1 MVDRVAPMTVEME
14 LVGVR
19 VDMPSNTPVL
29 LLREQ
34 DGDRRNLAIMI
45 GGPEAQAI
53 AFALDGVET
62 RRPMTHDL
70 ITTLIEDLGAHV
82 DRIVISALRDDIFYA
97 DLVLSTGDDTTV
109 VSARPSDAMA
119 IAVRIG
125 TPVYAEEAVLAEVGY
140 VEDESGDDDE
150 DDGRDPDEVVE
161 EFREFIDQVNPED
174 FAS

>member
-1 MVDRVAPMTVEME
+1 MTVAME
-14 LVGVR
+14 LIGVR
-19 VDMPSNTPVL
+19 VDTPSNTPVL

-34 DGDRRNLAIMI
+34 EGQHRILAIMI

-70 ITTLIEDLGAHV
+70 ITTLVEELGAHIERV
-82 DRIVISALRDDIFYA
+82 TISALRDDIFYA
-97 DLVLSTGDDTTV
+97 DLVLQAHGDTHV

-119 IAVRIG
+119 IAVRVG

-140 VEDESGDDDE
+140 FEVDEEDEPADADA
-150 DDGRDPDEVVE
+150 VVE

>member
-1 MVDRVAPMTVEME
+1 MTSEME

-19 VDMPSNTPVL
+19 VDMPSNTPVM
-29 LLREQ
+29 LLRELE
-34 DGDRRNLAIMI
+34 GDRRLLAIMI

-62 RRPMTHDL
+62 RRPLTHDL
-70 ITTLIEDLGAHV
+70 IALLLDELDAHL
-82 DRIVISALRDDIFYA
+82 DRVVISALRDDVYYA
-97 DLVLSTGDDTTV
+97 DLHLHVGEEDRV

-119 IAVRIG
+119 IAVRVG
-125 TPVYAEEAVLAEVGY
+125 TPVFADEAVLAEAGY
-140 VEDESGDDDE
+140 LDVPDDEDIDDE
-150 DDGRDPDEVVE
+150 DDVVE

>member
-1 MVDRVAPMTVEME
+1 MTSEME

-19 VDMPSNTPVL
+19 VDMPSNTPVM
-29 LLREQ
+29 LLRELE
-34 DGDRRNLAIMI
+34 GDRRLLAIMI

-62 RRPMTHDL
+62 RRPLTHDL
-70 ITTLIEDLGAHV
+70 ITILLEELDAHL
-82 DRIVISALRDDIFYA
+82 DRIVISALRDDVFYA
-97 DLVLSTGDDTTV
+97 DLHLHLGDQDHV

-119 IAVRIG
+119 IAVRVG
-125 TPVYAEEAVLAEVGY
+125 TPVFADEAVLAEAGY
-140 VEDESGDDDE
+140 LDVPDDEDLDDE
-150 DDGRDPDEVVE
+150 DDVVE

>member
-1 MVDRVAPMTVEME
+1 MTSEME

-19 VDMPSNTPVL
+19 VDMPSNTPVM
-29 LLREQ
+29 LLRELE
-34 DGDRRNLAIMI
+34 GDRRLLAIMI

-62 RRPMTHDL
+62 RRPLTHDL
-70 ITTLIEDLGAHV
+70 IALLLDELDAHL
-82 DRIVISALRDDIFYA
+82 DRIVISALRDDVYYA
-97 DLVLSTGDDTTV
+97 DLHLRVGEQDHV

-119 IAVRIG
+119 IAVRVG
-125 TPVYAEEAVLAEVGY
+125 TPVFADEAVLAEAGY
-140 VEDESGDDDE
+140 VDVPDDE
-150 DDGRDPDEVVE
+150 DLEDDDEVVE

>member
-1 MVDRVAPMTVEME
+1 MTVEME

-34 DGDRRNLAIMI
+34 EGERRHLAIMI

-70 ITTLIEDLGAHV
+70 IATLIDELGAHI

-97 DLVLSTGDDTTV
+97 DLVLRSDDDTHV

-119 IAVRIG
+119 IAVRVG

-140 VEDESGDDDE
+140 VEENETEADENVDA
-150 DDGRDPDEVVE
+150 DEVVE

>member
-1 MVDRVAPMTVEME
+1 MTSEME

-19 VDMPSNTPVL
+19 VDMPSNTPVM
-29 LLREQ
+29 LLRELE
-34 DGDRRNLAIMI
+34 GDRRLLAIMI

-62 RRPMTHDL
+62 RRPLTHDL
-70 ITTLIEDLGAHV
+70 ITILLDELDARL
-82 DRIVISALRDDIFYA
+82 DRVVISALRDDVYYA
-97 DLVLSTGDDTTV
+97 DLHLHVGDQDHV

-119 IAVRIG
+119 IAVRVG
-125 TPVYAEEAVLAEVGY
+125 TPVFADEAVLAEAGY
-140 VEDESGDDDE
+140 LDVPDEDLDDE
-150 DDGRDPDEVVE
+150 DDVVE

>member
-1 MVDRVAPMTVEME
+1 MTVEME

-34 DGDRRNLAIMI
+34 EGERRLLSIMI

-70 ITTLIEDLGAHV
+70 ITTLIEEFGARI

-97 DLVLSTGDDTTV
+97 DIVLEAQDDTHV

-119 IAVRIG
+119 IAVRVG

-140 VEDESGDDDE
+140 IETVEEDDE

>member
-1 MVDRVAPMTVEME
+1 MTVEME

-34 DGDRRNLAIMI
+34 EGERRLLAIMI

-70 ITTLIEDLGAHV
+70 ITTLIDDLGAHI

-97 DLVLSTGDDTTV
+97 DLVLSAAEDTHV

-119 IAVRIG
+119 IAVRVG

-140 VEDESGDDDE
+140 VEEDE
-150 DDGRDPDEVVE
+150 DDAPAEDVDADEVVE

>member
-1 MVDRVAPMTVEME
+1 MTSEME

-19 VDMPSNTPVL
+19 VDMPSNTPVM
-29 LLREQ
+29 LLRELE
-34 DGDRRNLAIMI
+34 GDRRLLAIMI

-62 RRPMTHDL
+62 RRPLTHDL
-70 ITTLIEDLGAHV
+70 ITLLLDELDAHL
-82 DRIVISALRDDIFYA
+82 DRVVISALRDDVYYA
-97 DLVLSTGDDTTV
+97 DLHLHVGEEDHV

-119 IAVRIG
+119 IAVRVG
-125 TPVYAEEAVLAEVGY
+125 TPVFADEAVLAEAGY
-140 VEDESGDDDE
+140 LDVPDDDE
-150 DDGRDPDEVVE
+150 DIDDEDDVVE

>member
-1 MVDRVAPMTVEME
+1 MTSEME

-19 VDMPSNTPVL
+19 VDMPSNTPVM
-29 LLREQ
+29 LLRELE
-34 DGDRRNLAIMI
+34 GECRLLAIMI

-62 RRPMTHDL
+62 RRPLTHDL
-70 ITTLIEDLGAHV
+70 ITILLDELDAQLE
-82 DRIVISALRDDIFYA
+82 RIVISALRDDVFYA
-97 DLVLSTGDDTTV
+97 DLHLRVGEAEHV

-119 IAVRIG
+119 IAVRVG
-125 TPVYAEEAVLAEVGY
+125 TPVFAAESVLAEAGY
-140 VEDESGDDDE
+140 LDVPDEEIGDE
-150 DDGRDPDEVVE
+150 DDVVE

>member
-1 MVDRVAPMTVEME
+1 MTVEME

-34 DGDRRNLAIMI
+34 EGERRLLAIMI

-70 ITTLIEDLGAHV
+70 IATLIDELGAHI

-97 DLVLSTGDDTTV
+97 DLVLRGS
-109 VSARPSDAMA
+109 
-119 IAVRIG
+119 
-125 TPVYAEEAVLAEVGY
+125 
-140 VEDESGDDDE
+140 
-150 DDGRDPDEVVE
+150 
-161 EFREFIDQVNPED
+161 
-174 FAS
+174 

>member
-1 MVDRVAPMTVEME
+1 MTSEME

-19 VDMPSNTPVL
+19 VDMPSNTPVM
-29 LLREQ
+29 LLRELE
-34 DGDRRNLAIMI
+34 GGRRLLAIMI

-62 RRPMTHDL
+62 RRPLTHDL
-70 ITTLIEDLGAHV
+70 ITLLLDELDAHL
-82 DRIVISALRDDIFYA
+82 DRVVISALRDDVYYA
-97 DLVLSTGDDTTV
+97 DLHLRVGDEDHV

-119 IAVRIG
+119 IAVRVG
-125 TPVYAEEAVLAEVGY
+125 TPVYADEAVLAEAGY
-140 VEDESGDDDE
+140 LDVPDDGDADDE
-150 DDGRDPDEVVE
+150 DEVVE

>member
-1 MVDRVAPMTVEME
+1 MTSEME

-19 VDMPSNTPVL
+19 VDMPSNTPVM
-29 LLREQ
+29 LLRELE
-34 DGDRRNLAIMI
+34 GDRRLLAIMI

-62 RRPMTHDL
+62 RRPLTHDL
-70 ITTLIEDLGAHV
+70 ITLLLDELDAHL
-82 DRIVISALRDDIFYA
+82 DRIVISALRDDVYYA
-97 DLVLSTGDDTTV
+97 DLHLHVGDEDHV

-119 IAVRIG
+119 IAVRAG
-125 TPVYAEEAVLAEVGY
+125 TPVFADEAVLAEAGY
-140 VEDESGDDDE
+140 VDVPEDEDEDDE
-150 DDGRDPDEVVE
+150 DVVE

>member
-1 MVDRVAPMTVEME
+1 MTVEME

-34 DGDRRNLAIMI
+34 EGERRLLSIMI

-70 ITTLIEDLGAHV
+70 VTMLIDELDARI

-97 DLVLSTGDDTTV
+97 DIVIEARDHTHV

-119 IAVRIG
+119 IAVRVG
-125 TPVYAEEAVLAEVGY
+125 SPVYAEEAVLSEVGY
-140 VEDESGDDDE
+140 VEVDEEDEGDV
-150 DDGRDPDEVVE
+150 RDADEVVE

>member
-1 MVDRVAPMTVEME
+1 MTVEME

-34 DGDRRNLAIMI
+34 EGDRRLLSIMI

-70 ITTLIEDLGAHV
+70 ITTLVDTLGAHI
-82 DRIVISALRDDIFYA
+82 DRVVISALRDDIFYA
-97 DLVLSTGDDTTV
+97 DLVLRTDDETHV

-119 IAVRIG
+119 IAVRVG

-140 VEDESGDDDE
+140 VEIIDDDDE
-150 DDGRDPDEVVE
+150 EGRDPDEVVE

>member
-1 MVDRVAPMTVEME
+1 MTVEME

-34 DGDRRNLAIMI
+34 EGERRLLSIMI

-70 ITTLIEDLGAHV
+70 ITMLIDELDARI

-97 DLVLSTGDDTTV
+97 DIVLEAQDDTHV

-119 IAVRIG
+119 IAVRVG

-140 VEDESGDDDE
+140 VETVDDDDE
-150 DDGRDPDEVVE
+150 DDGRNADEVVE

>member
-1 MVDRVAPMTVEME
+1 MTVEME

-34 DGDRRNLAIMI
+34 EGERRLLAIMI

-70 ITTLIEDLGAHV
+70 IATLIDELGAHI

-97 DLVLSTGDDTTV
+97 DLVLRADDDTHV

-119 IAVRIG
+119 IAVRVG

-140 VEDESGDDDE
+140 VEEDDSEPDDDV
-150 DDGRDPDEVVE
+150 DPDEVVE

>member
-1 MVDRVAPMTVEME
+1 MTVEME

-34 DGDRRNLAIMI
+34 EGERRLLAIMI

-70 ITTLIEDLGAHV
+70 ITTIIDDLGAHIE
-82 DRIVISALRDDIFYA
+82 RIVISALRDDIFYA
-97 DLVLSTGDDTTV
+97 DLVLRADEDTHV

-119 IAVRIG
+119 IAVRVG
-125 TPVYAEEAVLAEVGY
+125 TPVFAEEAVLAEVGY
-140 VEDESGDDDE
+140 IEETEVDDDG
-150 DDGRDPDEVVE
+150 DVDADEVVE

>member
-1 MVDRVAPMTVEME
+1 MTSEME

-19 VDMPSNTPVL
+19 VDMPSNTPVM
-29 LLREQ
+29 LLRELE
-34 DGDRRNLAIMI
+34 GDRRLLAIMI

-62 RRPMTHDL
+62 RRPLTHDL
-70 ITTLIEDLGAHV
+70 ITILLDELDAHL
-82 DRIVISALRDDIFYA
+82 DRIVISALRDDVFYA
-97 DLVLSTGDDTTV
+97 DLHLHLGDQDHV

-119 IAVRIG
+119 IAVRVG
-125 TPVYAEEAVLAEVGY
+125 TPVFADEAVLAEAGY
-140 VEDESGDDDE
+140 LDVPDEDDEDDDE
-150 DDGRDPDEVVE
+150 DVVE

>member
-1 MVDRVAPMTVEME
+1 MTSEME

-19 VDMPSNTPVL
+19 VDMPSNTPVM
-29 LLREQ
+29 LLRELE
-34 DGDRRNLAIMI
+34 GDRRLLAIMI

-62 RRPMTHDL
+62 RRPLTHDL
-70 ITTLIEDLGAHV
+70 IALLLDELDAHL
-82 DRIVISALRDDIFYA
+82 DRIVISALRDDVYYA
-97 DLVLSTGDDTTV
+97 DLHLRVGEQDHV

-119 IAVRIG
+119 IAVRVG
-125 TPVYAEEAVLAEVGY
+125 TPVFADEAVLAEAGY
-140 VEDESGDDDE
+140 LDVPDDE
-150 DDGRDPDEVVE
+150 DLEDDDEVVE

>member
-1 MVDRVAPMTVEME
+1 MTVAME

-34 DGDRRNLAIMI
+34 DGERRVLAIMI

-70 ITTLIEDLGAHV
+70 LITMIEELGAQV
-82 DRIVISALRDDIFYA
+82 ERITITALRDEVFYA
-97 DLVLSTGDDTTV
+97 DLVLQAHGDTHI

-119 IAVRIG
+119 LAVRIG
-125 TPVYAEEAVLAEVGY
+125 TPVFAEESVLAAVGY
-140 VEDESGDDDE
+140 IEVEDDDDS
-150 DDGRDPDEVVE
+150 DDDDAPSADEMVE

>member
-1 MVDRVAPMTVEME
+1 MTSEME

-19 VDMPSNTPVL
+19 VDMPSNTPVM
-29 LLREQ
+29 LLRELE
-34 DGDRRNLAIMI
+34 GDRRMLAIMI

-62 RRPMTHDL
+62 RRPLTHDL
-70 ITTLIEDLGAHV
+70 ITLLLDELDAHL
-82 DRIVISALRDDIFYA
+82 DRIVISALRDDVYYA
-97 DLVLSTGDDTTV
+97 DLHLQVGEQVHV

-119 IAVRIG
+119 IAVRVG
-125 TPVYAEEAVLAEVGY
+125 TPVFADEAVLAEAGY
-140 VEDESGDDDE
+140 LDVPDDE
-150 DDGRDPDEVVE
+150 DLEDDDEVVE

>member
-1 MVDRVAPMTVEME
+1 MTVEME

-34 DGDRRNLAIMI
+34 EGDRRLLSIMI

-70 ITTLIEDLGAHV
+70 ITMLIDELGARI

-97 DLVLSTGDDTTV
+97 DIVLESDDETHV
-109 VSARPSDAMA
+109 VSARPSDALA
-119 IAVRIG
+119 IAVRVG

-140 VEDESGDDDE
+140 VEVVDDDGE
-150 DDGRDPDEVVE
+150 ERDAEEVVE

>member
-1 MVDRVAPMTVEME
+1 MTSEME

-19 VDMPSNTPVL
+19 VDMPSNTPVM
-29 LLREQ
+29 LLRELE
-34 DGDRRNLAIMI
+34 GDHRLLAIMI

-62 RRPMTHDL
+62 RRPLTHDL
-70 ITTLIEDLGAHV
+70 IALLLDELDAQL
-82 DRIVISALRDDIFYA
+82 DRIVISALRDDVFYA
-97 DLVLSTGDDTTV
+97 DLHLHLGDEDHV

-119 IAVRIG
+119 IAVRVG
-125 TPVYAEEAVLAEVGY
+125 TPVFADEAVLAEAGY
-140 VEDESGDDDE
+140 VDVPDDE
-150 DDGRDPDEVVE
+150 DIEDAEGVVE

>member
-1 MVDRVAPMTVEME
+1 MTSEME

-19 VDMPSNTPVL
+19 VDMPSNTPVM
-29 LLREQ
+29 LLRELE
-34 DGDRRNLAIMI
+34 GDRRLLAIMI

-62 RRPMTHDL
+62 RRPLTHDL
-70 ITTLIEDLGAHV
+70 VTLLLDELDAHL
-82 DRIVISALRDDIFYA
+82 DRVVISALRDDVYYA
-97 DLVLSTGDDTTV
+97 DLHLHVGDQDHV

-119 IAVRIG
+119 IAVRVG
-125 TPVYAEEAVLAEVGY
+125 TPVYADEAVLAEAGY
-140 VEDESGDDDE
+140 LDVPDDGDIDDE
-150 DDGRDPDEVVE
+150 DEVVE

>member
-1 MVDRVAPMTVEME
+1 MTSEME

-19 VDMPSNTPVL
+19 VDMPSNTPVM
-29 LLREQ
+29 LLRELE
-34 DGDRRNLAIMI
+34 GDRRLLAIMI

-62 RRPMTHDL
+62 RRPLTHDL
-70 ITTLIEDLGAHV
+70 IALLLDELDAQL
-82 DRIVISALRDDIFYA
+82 DRIVISALRDDVFYA
-97 DLVLSTGDDTTV
+97 DLHLHLGDEDHV

-119 IAVRIG
+119 IAVRVG
-125 TPVYAEEAVLAEVGY
+125 TPVFADEAVLAEAGY
-140 VEDESGDDDE
+140 VDVPDDE
-150 DDGRDPDEVVE
+150 DLEDTEDVVE

>member
-1 MVDRVAPMTVEME
+1 MTSEME

-19 VDMPSNTPVL
+19 VDMPSNTPVM
-29 LLREQ
+29 LLRELE
-34 DGDRRNLAIMI
+34 GDRRLLAIMI

-62 RRPMTHDL
+62 RRPLTHDL
-70 ITTLIEDLGAHV
+70 ITLLLDELDANL
-82 DRIVISALRDDIFYA
+82 DRIVISALRDDVYYA
-97 DLVLSTGDDTTV
+97 DLHLHVDDADERV

-119 IAVRIG
+119 LAVRLG
-125 TPVYAEEAVLAEVGY
+125 TPVFADEAVLAEAGY
-140 VEDESGDDDE
+140 LDIPDDE
-150 DDGRDPDEVVE
+150 DDDEEDTEEVVE

>member
-1 MVDRVAPMTVEME
+1 MTSEME

-19 VDMPSNTPVL
+19 VDMPSNTPVM
-29 LLREQ
+29 LLRELE
-34 DGDRRNLAIMI
+34 GERRLLAIMI

-62 RRPMTHDL
+62 RRPLTHDL
-70 ITTLIEDLGAHV
+70 ITLLLDELDAHL
-82 DRIVISALRDDIFYA
+82 DRVVISALRDDVYYA
-97 DLVLSTGDDTTV
+97 DLHLHVGEDAHV
-109 VSARPSDAMA
+109 VSARPSDALA

-125 TPVYAEEAVLAEVGY
+125 TPVFADEAVLAEAGY
-140 VEDESGDDDE
+140 LDVPDDEDADDE
-150 DDGRDPDEVVE
+150 DDVVE

>member
-1 MVDRVAPMTVEME
+1 MTVELE

-34 DGDRRNLAIMI
+34 EGDRRLLAIMI

-70 ITTLIEDLGAHV
+70 ITTLVDELGAHI
-82 DRIVISALRDDIFYA
+82 DRVVISALRDDIFYA
-97 DLVLSTGDDTTV
+97 DIVLSTGDQTHV

-119 IAVRIG
+119 IAVRVG
-125 TPVYAEEAVLAEVGY
+125 TPLYAEEAVLAEVGY
-140 VEDESGDDDE
+140 VDTPDE
-150 DDGRDPDEVVE
+150 DDDPQESGRAADEVVE